1 MPENKFKSGDDGLIT
16 YKSSNPFEF
25 FHILTSQECEEQQM
39 FGSLIFPDEKKEKYP
54 LVICMHGSMGW
65 RGHHHEHSVNFLNNG
80 FAIFRVNS
88 FDARQVVSIVE
99 DQIQVTLATVMTDC
113 FNALKILSKHPD
125 IESSKIFI
133 AGWSLGGSTAIYS
146 AWEPLAEKLAP
157 DGERFA
163 GHLAFYP
170 GAFMWPEEMRWSK
183 SPILTLIGADDDY
196 TPAVLIE
203 KLSPAIN
210 QNGGNSKLIIYE
222 GGHHSFDSID
232 PVVYVPNA
240 IAVGG
245 RHTFVGKDGH
255 HFHEDKEGKRTPMN
269 EPHER
274 TKIFEDRA
282 KIGAHLG
289 RNWKAR
295 KASMKD
301 SVDFLLSNS
310 PST

>member
-1 MPENKFKSGDDGLIT
+1 MTEHTFKSGDDGVIT

-25 FHILTSQECEEQQM
+25 FHILTSQECDEQDM
-39 FGSLIFPDEKKEKYP
+39 FGSLIFPDEGKEKYP

-125 IESSKIFI
+125 IDSSKIFI

-183 SPILTLIGADDDY
+183 SPLLTLIGADDDY

-210 QNGGNSKLIIYE
+210 QNGGNSNLIVYE

-255 HFHEDKEGKRTPMN
+255 HYHEDKEGKRTPMN

-274 TKIFEDRA
+274 TKIFKDRA

-301 SVDFLLSNS
+301 SIEFLLSNT
-310 PST
+310 PSV

>member
-1 MPENKFKSGDDGLIT
+1 MTQHEFKSGDDGIVS

-25 FHILTSQECEEQQM
+25 FHILNSKESEVQNM
-39 FGSLIFPDEKKEKYP
+39 FGSLIFPDEKKDKYP

-99 DQIQVTLATVMTDC
+99 DQIQVTLATVLTDC
-113 FNALKILSKHPD
+113 FNALRLLSKHPD
-125 IESSKIFI
+125 IDSSKIFI

-170 GAFMWPEEMRWSK
+170 GAFIWPEEMRWSQ
-183 SPILTLIGADDDY
+183 SPILTLIGKDDDY

-203 KLSPAIN
+203 ELSPAIN
-210 QNGGNSKLIIYE
+210 ENGGDSKIILYE
-222 GGHHSFDSID
+222 DSHHSFDSVD
-232 PVVYVPNA
+232 PVIFVPNA
-240 IAVGG
+240 IAVGR
-245 RHTFVGKDGH
+245 RHTFVDKGGSHYHKDENGN
-255 HFHEDKEGKRTPMN
+255 KTMMN
-269 EPHER
+269 EPRER
-274 TKIFEDRA
+274 EKLFKDRA

-289 RNWKAR
+289 CNWKAR
-295 KASMKD
+295 KSSMED
-301 SVDFLLSNS
+301 SVNFLLDNIS
-310 PST
+310 

>member
-125 IESSKIFI
+125 IDSSKIFI

-274 TKIFEDRA
+274 TKIFKDRA
-282 KIGAHLG
+282 KKGAHLG

-301 SVDFLLSNS
+301 SVDFLLSNT